1 MKVNLI
7 AVMIL
12 TALVCACNSNNKNA
26 GNDTS
31 CKTSQSL
38 SVSDGAMLSYLD
50 CGQGDVTLLFVHGW
64 NLNKNYWSNQIDQ
77 FSGDY
82 RIVAIDLP
90 GFGGSSLGND
100 AYSMDAYAD
109 ALKSLMDQLELKN
122 VVLVGHSMGGRVVL
136 ETAQQNDRVI
146 ALVGV
151 DNFKDSGQ
159 VLNEEL
165 QAEVDG
171 WLNWLRQDFSTNSP
185 FYASQNLLHE
195 ETDSLVRNR
204 IISDYASAN
213 VDQSISALQAYLSYP
228 YAESER
234 LSNLNIPLYLLS
246 SDSSPVDT
254 MSLDKTGLEYKVYEI
269 GKTGHFPMVER
280 PDVFNQ
286 HFGEILTIIKEKGP
300 KFTLSN

>member
-1 MKVNLI
+1 MNFTKS
-7 AVMIL
+7 A
-12 TALVCACNSNNKNA
+12 AFVCAILLFACVKNTKDICIKQTNLMKSANSNI
-26 GNDTS
+26 
-31 CKTSQSL
+31 
-38 SVSDGAMLSYLD
+38 SYLD
-50 CGQGDVTLLFVHGW
+50 CGQGEMTLLFVHGW
-64 NLNKNYWSNQIDQ
+64 NLNKSYWTAQIEN
-77 FSGDY
+77 FSGNN
-82 RIVAIDLP
+82 RIIAIDLP
-90 GFGGSSLGND
+90 GFGDSSFSNES
-100 AYSMDAYAD
+100 YSIDAYAA
-109 ALKSLMDQLELKN
+109 ALRSMIDQLDLKN
-122 VVLVGHSMGGRVVL
+122 VVLIGHSMGGRVVL
-136 ETAQQNDRVI
+136 EAAQQNDRVI

-159 VLNEEL
+159 VLTEEL

-171 WLNWLRQDFSTNSP
+171 WLDWLRQDFSTNSP

-213 VDQSISALQAYLSYP
+213 ADQSISSLQAYLSYP

-254 MSLDKTGLEYKVYEI
+254 LSLDQTGLEYKVFEI

-280 PDVFNQ
+280 PEVFNQ
-286 HFGEILTIIKEKGP
+286 HFDEILTIIKGKRQNI
-300 KFTLSN
+300 TLSN